1 MITKYEYMYFVAN
14 INVDLENIY
23 SRLIEKIQYLTLDVF
38 PDLKV

>member
-23 SRLIEKIQYLTLDVF
+23 SCFIEKIQYLTLDVF